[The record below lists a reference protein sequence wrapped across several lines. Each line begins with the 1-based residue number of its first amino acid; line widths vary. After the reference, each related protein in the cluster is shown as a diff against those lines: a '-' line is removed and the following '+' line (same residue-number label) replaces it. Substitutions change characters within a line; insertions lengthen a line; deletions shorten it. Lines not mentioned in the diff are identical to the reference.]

1 MMAWPIAMV
10 AYATAWRRP
19 RSNGN
24 GFATTGDDE
33 TATGDQ
39 CLVMALGATY
49 TVASEFGFRFGAEN
63 ASAAIS
69 ALASIE
75 MGYWKDVRE
84 RLGGGSPEAH
94 EHEYVCAACFADK
107 GLRGFIESEVRENTC
122 TFCGAESAE
131 PIAAPL
137 VEILLYITERF
148 SSEYDTAEN
157 RLTYDSEL
165 GEYLGEVWTTRELL
179 ECHVCPSSNKWN
191 RSTFRLSECF
201 AHHFHVTRHAVGS
214 ANYVSRWSSS

>member
-1 MMAWPIAMV
+1 
-10 AYATAWRRP
+10 
-19 RSNGN
+19 
-24 GFATTGDDE
+24 
-33 TATGDQ
+33 
-39 CLVMALGATY
+39 
-49 TVASEFGFRFGAEN
+49 
-63 ASAAIS
+63 
-69 ALASIE
+69 

-84 RLGGGSPEAH
+84 RFGGGSPEAH
-94 EHEYVCAACFADK
+94 EHEYVCDACFADK

-179 ECHVCPSSNKWN
+179 ECHVEEDLRNY
-191 RSTFRLSECF
+191 
-201 AHHFHVTRHAVGS
+201 S
-214 ANYVSRWSSS
+214 AGLQQLAQ

>member
-1 MMAWPIAMV
+1 
-10 AYATAWRRP
+10 
-19 RSNGN
+19 
-24 GFATTGDDE
+24 
-33 TATGDQ
+33 
-39 CLVMALGATY
+39 MALGATY